1 MVIREKSITSQGR
14 MSGESGCPNS
24 PVSLVLAKLAASHI
38 REEMKNPHQVT
49 VYDPACGVMESSLR
63 LAESVISN
71 DSGVTQLMLHCSDIH
86 PEAIRNAARRLVLRN
101 LPNTVFVERSRK
113 SATTRKFFI
122 TRERDVLLVSVG
134 KVKAVVD
141 RSGGHRISRNVT
153 VIRFEDSSWN
163 PEYVAMMTE
172 GLWNEHLMEGPVIP
186 RVRPAQLEIPAFR
199 WNSRSVS
206 SRTLAPWRRCA
217 SRRICMGQQL
227 DTLANAARY
236 GACVDI
242 V

>member
-1 MVIREKSITSQGR
+1 MAIREKSITSQGR

-113 SATTRKFFI
+113 SATTRKF
-122 TRERDVLLVSVG
+122 
-134 KVKAVVD
+134 
-141 RSGGHRISRNVT
+141 
-153 VIRFEDSSWN
+153 SS
-163 PEYVAMMTE
+163 
-172 GLWNEHLMEGPVIP
+172 
-186 RVRPAQLEIPAFR
+186 PAR
-199 WNSRSVS
+199 GMSCWSRSARSRPS
-206 SRTLAPWRRCA
+206 STAREVIA
-217 SRRICMGQQL
+217 SPE
-227 DTLANAARY
+227 T
-236 GACVDI
+236 
-242 V
+242 